1 MSTYIREKLPVI
13 LIAFLAVVG
22 ILLGAVSAATAQ
34 NLNHDPSLA
43 PWEGLNG
50 EPALKHW
57 NPMTSTHQGPSG
69 MRRTLIGRAGT
80 TPEQPV
86 PSFPPEK
93 LEPVPDLPSLA
104 DGKNNNYRADP
115 NVAQRANSLRQRR
128 VEAPKPV
135 PDFESLHLN
144 NGELR
149 SAQVQIK
156 LSGNNADKES
166 GLSWRLNPVELPIFI
181 DKVRKLQPAISG
193 NVMTDK
199 SNTIYDHI
207 EVNLLGNKG
216 QVYEAVKI
224 YQNKVDL
231 PSDPRPHEDQN
242 RDLEL
247 WLLGTAKTF
256 GQKDQIANLINI
268 WSYEDCKALNHTLVD
283 SVPRQCVLPDGT
295 TYLEIDKKVS
305 QKDKAINTFDKCLK
319 AGHPLIVSFPRKC
332 VAPGGRVYI
341 EPPRL

>member
-1 MSTYIREKLPVI
+1 MSTYIREKFPVI
-13 LIAFLAVVG
+13 LVVLLAAVG

-50 EPALKHW
+50 EPAIKHW
-57 NPMTSTHQGPSG
+57 NPMTSTHMGPSG
-69 MRRTLIGRAGT
+69 MRRTLIGRAGES
-80 TPEQPV
+80 PEQPA
-86 PSFPPEK
+86 PMFPPER
-93 LEPVPDLPSLA
+93 LEPMPDLPSLA
-104 DGKNNNYRADP
+104 DQKNNYRADP
-115 NVAQRANSLRQRR
+115 NIAQRANSLRQRR

-144 NGELR
+144 NGDLR
-149 SAQVQIK
+149 SAQVQIR
-156 LSGNNADKES
+156 LSGNNADKETF
-166 GLSWRLNPVELPIFI
+166 LMWRLNPVELPIFI
-181 DKVRKLQPAISG
+181 DKVRKLQVSVSG
-193 NVMTDK
+193 IVPTEK

-207 EVNLLGNKG
+207 EVSLLGNAG
-216 QVYEAVKI
+216 QVYEPVKI

-231 PSDPRPHEDQN
+231 PADTLPYEDSN

-256 GQKDQIANLINI
+256 GQKDQIANLITI

-295 TYLEIDKKVS
+295 TYLEIDKKLS
-305 QKDKAINTFDKCLK
+305 QKDKAINNFDKCLK
-319 AGHPLIVSFPRKC
+319 AGHPLIVTFPRKC

>member
-13 LIAFLAVVG
+13 LVAVLAVLSIV
-22 ILLGAVSAATAQ
+22 LGAVSAATAQ
-34 NLNHDPSLA
+34 NLNHNPSLA
-43 PWEGLNG
+43 PWEGING
-50 EPALKHW
+50 EPALQQW
-57 NPMTSTHQGPSG
+57 DPMTSTHTGPSG
-69 MRRTLIGRAGT
+69 MRRTLIGRAGST
-80 TPEQPV
+80 PV
-86 PSFPPEK
+86 PPAPLFPPQR

-104 DGKNNNYRADP
+104 DDKNNYRADP
-115 NVAQRANSLRQRR
+115 NTAQRANSLRQRR

-135 PDFESLHLN
+135 PDFEALHLN

-149 SAQVQIK
+149 SAEVQIK
-156 LSGNNADKES
+156 LSGKNDDKEPS
-166 GLSWRLNPVELPIFI
+166 LSWRLNPVELPIFI
-181 DKVRKLQPAISG
+181 DKVRKLQVALSG
-193 NVMTDK
+193 NVTTEK
-199 SNTIYDHI
+199 SNTIYSHI
-207 EVNLLGNKG
+207 EVSLLGNKG
-216 QVYEAVKI
+216 QVYQPVKI

-231 PSDPRPHEDQN
+231 PANPRPHEDQN

-256 GQKDQIANLINI
+256 GQKDQIANLIHI

-295 TYLEIDKKVS
+295 TFLEIDKKLS
-305 QKDKAINTFDKCLK
+305 QKDKEITTFDKCLK